1 MSSFR
6 KFIFLNNS
14 SLAILYTSFYFFLIS
29 HHLLQAAKPCSELP
43 FEVVAEGFKFPEGPA
58 FDSEGNL
65 YVVAYREFSEIG
77 IIKPDGTVEAF
88 MDLGSEGAPNGM
100 AFSPDGRIFA
110 CEYEGDRIVSI
121 DLATKEI
128 STVVDSFNGK
138 PLSDPNDIFLCENGD
153 IYFTDPYREDATTGG
168 RVFVYSQKEKKL
180 YLLVDGLA
188 FPNGLTVSRDRKTL
202 YVAQTVRRNVTAY
215 PLSED
220 GHSVEPGREIFLMA
234 GGNGPDG
241 IEEDENGNLYVTHY
255 GAGRVYLI
263 SPEGILLGCAMGFGK
278 NVTNVEIHGE
288 WLYITEPEKGQV
300 LRIRRELFTAP

>member
-1 MSSFR
+1 MKQLTMLFVSLTLIFCFR
-6 KFIFLNNS
+6 PVV
-14 SLAILYTSFYFFLIS
+14 
-29 HHLLQAAKPCSELP
+29 QAAKPCSELP
-43 FEVVAEGFKFPEGPA
+43 FEVLAEGFKFPEGPA

-65 YVVAYREFSEIG
+65 YVVAYRRFSEIG

-110 CEYEGDRIVSI
+110 CEYEGDRIISI
-121 DLATKEI
+121 DLATKKI

-168 RVFVYSQKEKKL
+168 RVFVFSQKEKKL

-220 GHSVEPGREIFLMA
+220 GYSVGPGREIFLME